1 MRAKN
6 KLATQHK
13 KRANQRIATQ
23 TRQLEKLHGIN
34 AVNDVTD
41 NESQPVC
48 VLTLTLTLTLT
59 LLLSWCLVVLLL
71 SCFLSI

>member
-1 MRAKN
+1 MRVKC

-23 TRQLEKLHGIN
+23 TRQLQKLHGIN
-34 AVNDVTD
+34 AVIDVTD

-59 LLLSWCLVVLLL
+59 LLLSWSAVILLL
-71 SCFLSI
+71 SCFLSV